1 MTGKFK
7 RRLLAGSLLV
17 MVALAAPLAACGGSG
32 GGSDGGGGSS
42 SAASSSSSSS
52 SAPASM
58 IVAKVWE
65 TDADRSK
72 LLAAQGDVVFNA
84 TTASGTVITV
94 DPAQSYQ
101 TMVGFGAS
109 MTDASAYLIR
119 NRMTAGQRDALMG
132 DLFGEAGLGFSFMRL
147 TIGASD
153 FSRAH
158 YSYDD
163 MPAGQ
168 ADPSLAHF
176 SIDAAKVDVIPAV
189 KQALALNPKLTVMA
203 SPWSA
208 PGWMK
213 TTDSLIQGSL
223 KPEAYPYFADYLSR
237 YLKDMRAEGVDI
249 TLLTLQNEPGFE
261 PDSYPGMR
269 VEPASRAAFIGGYLG
284 PKLAADGGLTKILDY
299 DHNWDLPSSPLAV
312 LGDAKANPYVAG
324 VAWHCYAG
332 DVAAQGPVHDA
343 YPDKDAY
350 FTECSG
356 GEWAPEFA
364 STFDWTV
371 KNLIIGSTRNW
382 AKGVLMWNLALDE
395 TFGPHKGGCGDCR
408 GIVTINSGTGEVT
421 KNIEYYAFGH
431 ASKFV
436 RPGAVRVASNEAGGI
451 SNVAFRNVDGSLVLI
466 ALNGNAAAKAFS
478 VKSGGSVFG
487 YTLPAGAVATFV
499 WEP

>member
-1 MTGKFK
+1 MRIFQAAV
-7 RRLLAGSLLV
+7 LAAW
-17 MVALAAPLAACGGSG
+17 VALPMAAHAGP
-32 GGSDGGGGSS
+32 
-42 SAASSSSSSS
+42 
-52 SAPASM
+52 
-58 IVAKVWE
+58 VKVWE
-65 TDADRSK
+65 TDADQSK
-72 LLAAQGDVVFNA
+72 LLAPQADVKFGK
-84 TTASGTVITV
+84 ASGTVITV

-101 TMVGFGAS
+101 SMVGFGAS
-109 MTDASAYLIR
+109 MTDASAWLIR
-119 NRMTAGQRDALMG
+119 NKMSAGQRDALMG
-132 DLFGEAGLGFSFMRL
+132 DLFGAKGLNFSFMRL

-153 FSRAH
+153 FSRDH

-163 MPAGQ
+163 MPKGES
-168 ADPSLAHF
+168 DPAMAHF
-176 SIDAAKVDVIPAV
+176 SIDAAKAEVIPAV

-269 VEPASRAAFIGGYLG
+269 VEPESRAAFIGGFLG
-284 PKLAADGGLTKILDY
+284 PKLATDGNRTKILDY
-299 DHNWDLPSSPLAV
+299 DHNWDLPSSPLTV
-312 LGDAKANPYVAG
+312 LGDARASPYVAG

-343 YPDKDAY
+343 YPGKDAY

-356 GEWAPEFA
+356 GEWAPKF
-364 STFDWTV
+364 SDTFDWTV

-382 AKGVLMWNLALDE
+382 SKGVLMWNLALDE
-395 TFGPHKGGCGDCR
+395 NFGPHKGGCSDCR
-408 GIVTINSGTGEVT
+408 GIVTINSTTGVVT

-436 RPGAVRVASNEAGGI
+436 RAGAVRVASNEAEGI
-451 SNVAFRNVDGSLVLI
+451 SNVAFRNPDGGLVLI
-466 ALNGNAAAKAFS
+466 ALNGNAEAKAFS
-478 VKSGGSVFG
+478 VKAGRKAFG

-499 WEP
+499 WKP

>member
-1 MTGKFK
+1 MRIFQVAV
-7 RRLLAGSLLV
+7 LAAL
-17 MVALAAPLAACGGSG
+17 VALPV
-32 GGSDGGGGSS
+32 
-42 SAASSSSSSS
+42 
-52 SAPASM
+52 
-58 IVAKVWE
+58 VAQAGPVKVWE
-65 TDADRSK
+65 TDADQSK
-72 LLAAQGDVVFNA
+72 LLAPQADVSFGK
-84 TTASGTVITV
+84 ASGTVITV
-94 DPAQSYQ
+94 DPAQTYQ
-101 TMVGFGAS
+101 SMVGFGAA

-119 NRMTAGQRDALMG
+119 NKMTDDQRNALMS
-132 DLFGEAGLGFSFMRL
+132 DLFGEGGLGFSFTRL

-163 MPAGQ
+163 MPKGLS
-168 ADPSLAHF
+168 DPGLAHF
-176 SIDAAKVDVIPAV
+176 SIEAAKTDVIPAV
-189 KQALALNPKLTVMA
+189 KQALLINPKLTVMA

-269 VEPASRAAFIGGYLG
+269 VEPASRAAFIGGFLG
-284 PKLAADGGLTKILDY
+284 PKLAADGGTTKILDY

-312 LGDAKANPYVAG
+312 LGDAKASPYVAG

-356 GEWAPEFA
+356 GEWAPKFDE
-364 STFDWTV
+364 TFGWTV

-395 TFGPHKGGCGDCR
+395 NFGPHKGGCGDCR
-408 GIVTINSGTGEVT
+408 GIVTINSGTGAVT

-436 RPGAVRVASNEAGGI
+436 KAGAVRVASDEVDGI
-451 SNVAFRNVDGSLVLI
+451 SNVAFRNPDGSLVLI
-466 ALNGNAAAKAFS
+466 ALNGNKAATAFTVEADGKA
-478 VKSGGSVFG
+478 FG

-499 WEP
+499 WRP

>member
-1 MTGKFK
+1 MRIFQM
-7 RRLLAGSLLV
+7 AV
-17 MVALAAPLAACGGSG
+17 LAALIALPV
-32 GGSDGGGGSS
+32 
-42 SAASSSSSSS
+42 
-52 SAPASM
+52 
-58 IVAKVWE
+58 VAQAGPVKANSVKVWE
-65 TDADRSK
+65 TDADQSK
-72 LLAAQGDVVFNA
+72 LLAPQADVRFGKA
-84 TTASGTVITV
+84 TGTVIMV
-94 DPAQSYQ
+94 DPSQTYQS
-101 TMVGFGAS
+101 MVGFGAA

-119 NRMTAGQRDALMG
+119 NKMTDDQRDALMD
-132 DLFGEAGLGFSFMRL
+132 DLFGKDGLGFSFTRL

-168 ADPSLAHF
+168 SDPQMAHF
-176 SIDAAKVDVIPAV
+176 SIDSAKVDVIPAV

-269 VEPASRAAFIGGYLG
+269 VEPESRAAFIGGFLG
-284 PKLAADGGLTKILDY
+284 PKLAADGGMTKILDY
-299 DHNWDLPSSPLAV
+299 DHNWDLPSSPLTV
-312 LGDAKANPYVAG
+312 LADAKANPYVAG

-356 GEWAPEFA
+356 GEWAPKFDE
-364 STFDWTV
+364 TFDWTV

-382 AKGVLMWNLALDE
+382 SKGVLMWNLALDE
-395 TFGPHKGGCGDCR
+395 NFGPHKGGCGDCR

-436 RPGAVRVASNEAGGI
+436 KPGAVRVASNEDGGI

-466 ALNGNAAAKAFS
+466 ALNGNKAATTFS
-478 VKSGGSVFG
+478 VKSGGKAFG
-487 YTLPAGAVATFV
+487 YTLPAGAVATVV

>member
-1 MTGKFK
+1 MRIFQAAV
-7 RRLLAGSLLV
+7 LAAL
-17 MVALAAPLAACGGSG
+17 VALPMAAHAGPVKANS
-32 GGSDGGGGSS
+32 
-42 SAASSSSSSS
+42 
-52 SAPASM
+52 
-58 IVAKVWE
+58 VRVWE
-65 TDADRSK
+65 TDADQSK
-72 LLAAQGDVVFNA
+72 LLAPQADIAFGK
-84 TTASGTVITV
+84 ASGTVITI

-101 TMVGFGAS
+101 SMVGFGAS

-119 NRMTAGQRDALMG
+119 NKMTVGQRDALMG
-132 DLFGEAGLGFSFMRL
+132 DLFGKDGLNFSFTRL

-153 FSRAH
+153 FSREH

-163 MPAGQ
+163 MPKGES
-168 ADPSLAHF
+168 DPAMAHF
-176 SIDAAKVDVIPAV
+176 SIDAARADVIPAV

-269 VEPASRAAFIGGYLG
+269 VEPASRATFIGGFLG
-284 PKLAADGGLTKILDY
+284 PKLKADGDRTKILDY
-299 DHNWDLPSSPLAV
+299 DHNWDLPSSPLTV
-312 LGDAKANPYVAG
+312 LGDARASPYVAG

-343 YPDKDAY
+343 YPGKDAY

-356 GEWAPEFA
+356 GEWAPKF
-364 STFDWTV
+364 SDTFDWTV

-382 AKGVLMWNLALDE
+382 SKGVLMWNLALDE
-395 TFGPHKGGCGDCR
+395 NFGPHKGGCGDCR
-408 GIVTINSGTGEVT
+408 GIVTIDSATGVVT

-436 RPGAVRVASNEAGGI
+436 RAGAVRVASNEVEGI
-451 SNVAFRNVDGSLVLI
+451 SNVAFRNPDGGLVLI
-466 ALNGNAAAKAFS
+466 ALNGNTEAKAFS
-478 VKSGGSVFG
+478 VKAGRKAFG

-499 WEP
+499 WK

>member
-1 MTGKFK
+1 MRIFQ
-7 RRLLAGSLLV
+7 AAV
-17 MVALAAPLAACGGSG
+17 LAALMALPV
-32 GGSDGGGGSS
+32 
-42 SAASSSSSSS
+42 
-52 SAPASM
+52 
-58 IVAKVWE
+58 VAQAGPVKVWE
-65 TDADRSK
+65 TDADQSK
-72 LLAAQGDVVFNA
+72 LLAPQADIDFGEV
-84 TTASGTVITV
+84 SGTVITV
-94 DPAQSYQ
+94 DPSRTYQS
-101 TMVGFGAS
+101 MVGFGAS
-109 MTDASAYLIR
+109 MTDASAWLIR
-119 NRMTAGQRDALMG
+119 NKVTASQRDALMN
-132 DLFGEAGLGFSFMRL
+132 DLFGAEGLGFSFTRL

-153 FSRAH
+153 FSREH

-163 MPAGQ
+163 MPNGES
-168 ADPSLAHF
+168 DPGLAHF
-176 SIDAAKVDVIPAV
+176 SIEAAKADVIPAV

-223 KPEAYPYFADYLSR
+223 KADAYPYFAEYLSR
-237 YLKDMRAEGVDI
+237 YLTDMRAEGIDI

-269 VEPASRAAFIGGYLG
+269 VEPASRAAFIGGFLG
-284 PKLAADGGLTKILDY
+284 PKLATDGGKTQILDY

-343 YPDKDAY
+343 YPDKDVY

-356 GEWAPEFA
+356 GEWAPKFEE
-364 STFDWTV
+364 TFGWTV

-395 TFGPHKGGCGDCR
+395 NFGPHKGGCGDCR
-408 GIVTINSGTGEVT
+408 GILTINSGTGEVT

-436 RPGAVRVASNEAGGI
+436 KPGAVRVASNEEGGI
-451 SNVAFRNVDGSLVLI
+451 SNVAFRNTDGSLVLI
-466 ALNGNAAAKAFS
+466 ALNGNKVATAFTVASDGKA
-478 VKSGGSVFG
+478 FG

>member
-1 MTGKFK
+1 
-7 RRLLAGSLLV
+7 
-17 MVALAAPLAACGGSG
+17 
-32 GGSDGGGGSS
+32 
-42 SAASSSSSSS
+42 
-52 SAPASM
+52 
-58 IVAKVWE
+58 
-65 TDADRSK
+65 
-72 LLAAQGDVVFNA
+72 
-84 TTASGTVITV
+84 
-94 DPAQSYQ
+94 
-101 TMVGFGAS
+101 
-109 MTDASAYLIR
+109 
-119 NRMTAGQRDALMG
+119 
-132 DLFGEAGLGFSFMRL
+132 MRL

-153 FSRAH
+153 FSRDH

-163 MPAGQ
+163 MPKGES
-168 ADPSLAHF
+168 DPAMAHF
-176 SIDAAKVDVIPAV
+176 SIDAAKTDVIPAV

-237 YLKDMRAEGVDI
+237 YLKGMRAEGIDV

-269 VEPASRAAFIGGYLG
+269 VEPESRAAFIGGFLG
-284 PKLAADGGLTKILDY
+284 PKLAADGDRTKILDY
-299 DHNWDLPSSPLAV
+299 DHNWDLPSSPLTV
-312 LGDAKANPYVAG
+312 LGDAKASPYVAG

-343 YPDKDAY
+343 YPGKDAY

-356 GEWAPEFA
+356 GEWAPKF
-364 STFDWTV
+364 SDTFDWTV

-382 AKGVLMWNLALDE
+382 SKGVLMWNLALDE
-395 TFGPHKGGCGDCR
+395 NFGPHKGGCSDCR
-408 GIVTINSGTGEVT
+408 GIVTINSTTGVVT

-436 RPGAVRVASNEAGGI
+436 SAGAVRVASNEADGI
-451 SNVAFRNVDGSLVLI
+451 SNVAFRNPDGGLVLI
-466 ALNGNAAAKAFS
+466 ALNGNAEAKTFS
-478 VKSGGSVFG
+478 VKAGRKAFG

-499 WEP
+499 WK

>member
-1 MTGKFK
+1 MRIFQVAVLAALMGLSGCATGG
-7 RRLLAGSLLV
+7 LAG
-17 MVALAAPLAACGGSG
+17 GH
-32 GGSDGGGGSS
+32 
-42 SAASSSSSSS
+42 SA
-52 SAPASM
+52 
-58 IVAKVWE
+58 VKVWE
-65 TDADRSK
+65 TDADQSK
-72 LLAAQGDVVFNA
+72 LLAPQADVRFGK
-84 TTASGTVITV
+84 ASGTVITV

-101 TMVGFGAS
+101 SMVGFGAA

-119 NRMTAGQRDALMG
+119 NKMTDAQRDALMS
-132 DLFGEAGLGFSFMRL
+132 DLFGAEGLNFSFMRL

-153 FSRAH
+153 FSREH

-163 MPAGQ
+163 MPKGES
-168 ADPSLAHF
+168 DPQMAHF
-176 SIDAAKVDVIPAV
+176 SINAAKTDVIPAV

-223 KPEAYPYFADYLSR
+223 KPEAYPWFADYLSR

-269 VEPASRAAFIGGYLG
+269 VEPESRAAFIGGYLG
-284 PKLAADGGLTKILDY
+284 PKLKADGDRTKILDY
-299 DHNWDLPSSPLAV
+299 DHNWDLPSSPLTV
-312 LGDAKANPYVAG
+312 LDDAKANPYVSG
-324 VAWHCYAG
+324 VAWHCYNG
-332 DVAAQGPVHDA
+332 DVAAQGPVHEA
-343 YPDKDAY
+343 HPDKDAY

-356 GEWAPEFA
+356 GEWAPKFGD
-364 STFDWTV
+364 TFDWTV

-395 TFGPHKGGCGDCR
+395 NFGPHKGGCSDCR
-408 GIVTINSGTGEVT
+408 GIVTINSGTGAVT

-436 RPGAVRVASNEAGGI
+436 KAGAVRVASNEADGI
-451 SNVAFRNVDGSLVLI
+451 SNVAFRNPDGSLVLI
-466 ALNGNAAAKAFS
+466 ALNGNAAATAFS
-478 VKSGGSVFG
+478 VKAGGKAFG

-499 WEP
+499 WRP

>member
-1 MTGKFK
+1 VQSLTEETMRIFQVTVLAALMGLSGCATGG
-7 RRLLAGSLLV
+7 LAG
-17 MVALAAPLAACGGSG
+17 GH
-32 GGSDGGGGSS
+32 
-42 SAASSSSSSS
+42 SA
-52 SAPASM
+52 
-58 IVAKVWE
+58 VKVWE
-65 TDADRSK
+65 TDADQSK
-72 LLAAQGDVVFNA
+72 LLAPQADVRFGK
-84 TTASGTVITV
+84 ASGTVITV

-101 TMVGFGAS
+101 SMVGFGAA

-119 NRMTAGQRDALMG
+119 NKMTDAQRDALMS
-132 DLFGEAGLGFSFMRL
+132 DLFGEKGLNFSFMRL

-153 FSRAH
+153 FSREH

-168 ADPSLAHF
+168 TDPQMAHF
-176 SIDAAKVDVIPAV
+176 SINAAKTDVIPAV

-223 KPEAYPYFADYLSR
+223 KPDAYPYFADYLSR
-237 YLKDMRAEGVDI
+237 YLKDMRTEGADI

-269 VEPASRAAFIGGYLG
+269 VEPESRAAFIGGFLG
-284 PKLAADGGLTKILDY
+284 PKLKADGDRTKILDY
-299 DHNWDLPSSPLAV
+299 DHNWDLPSSPLTV
-312 LGDAKANPYVAG
+312 LGDAKASPYVAG
-324 VAWHCYAG
+324 VAWHCYNG

-343 YPDKDAY
+343 HPDKDAY

-356 GEWAPEFA
+356 GEWAPKF
-364 STFDWTV
+364 SDTFDWTV

-395 TFGPHKGGCGDCR
+395 NFGPHKGGCGDCR
-408 GIVTINSGTGEVT
+408 GIVTINSGTGAVT

-436 RPGAVRVASNEAGGI
+436 KAGAVRVASNEADGI
-451 SNVAFRNVDGSLVLI
+451 SNVAFKNPDGSLVLI
-466 ALNGNAAAKAFS
+466 ALNGNAAATPFS
-478 VKSGGSVFG
+478 VKAQGKAFG

-499 WEP
+499 WK

>member
-1 MTGKFK
+1 MTRKFK
-7 RRLLAGSLLV
+7 SRLLAGSLLV
-17 MVALAAPLAACGGSG
+17 VAAMAAPLAACGGGTGGSG
-32 GGSDGGGGSS
+32 GGSD
-42 SAASSSSSSS
+42 SSSSSSS

-65 TDADRSK
+65 TDADKSK
-72 LLAAQGDVVFNA
+72 LLAAQGDVVFNT
-84 TTASGTVITV
+84 TTASGTVIAV
-94 DPAQSYQ
+94 DAGQTYQ

-119 NRMTAGQRDALMG
+119 NRMSAGQRDALMN
-132 DLFGEAGLGFSFMRL
+132 DLFGNNGLGFSFMRL

-153 FSRAH
+153 FSSTH

-163 MPAGQ
+163 MPAG
-168 ADPSLAHF
+168 ASDPALAHF

-189 KQALALNPKLTVMA
+189 KQAVAINPQLTIMA

-237 YLKDMRAEGVDI
+237 YLKAMQAEGVNI
-249 TLLTLQNEPGFE
+249 ALLTLQNEPGFE

-269 VEPASRAAFIGGYLG
+269 VEPASRAAFVGGYLG
-284 PKLAADGGLTKILDY
+284 PKLAADGGSTKILDY
-299 DHNWDLPSSPLAV
+299 DHNWDLPSSPLTV
-312 LGDAKANPYVAG
+312 LADPVAGPYVAG

-332 DVAAQGPVHDA
+332 DVSAQGPVHDA
-343 YPDKDAY
+343 YPAKDAY

-356 GEWAPEFA
+356 GEWAPDFA

-395 TFGPHKGGCGDCR
+395 NFGPHKGGCGDCR
-408 GIVTINSGTGEVT
+408 GIVTINSASGEVT
-421 KNIEYYAFGH
+421 RNIEYYAFGH

-436 RPGAVRVASNEAGGI
+436 KPGAVRVASTEAGGI
-451 SNVAFRNVDGSLVLI
+451 SSVAFRNPDGSVALIVL
-466 ALNGNAAAKAFS
+466 NNNAAATAFS
-478 VKSGGSVFG
+478 VKFGGSAFG

-499 WEP
+499 WQG

>member
-1 MTGKFK
+1 MKVRIFQ
-7 RRLLAGSLLV
+7 
-17 MVALAAPLAACGGSG
+17 VAVLAACI
-32 GGSDGGGGSS
+32 
-42 SAASSSSSSS
+42 AL
-52 SAPASM
+52 PA
-58 IVAKVWE
+58 VAQAGPVKVWE
-65 TDADRSK
+65 TDADQSK
-72 LLAAQGDVVFNA
+72 LLAPQADVKFGK
-84 TTASGTVITV
+84 TSGTVITI
-94 DPAQSYQ
+94 DPSQTYQS
-101 TMVGFGAS
+101 MVGFGAA

-119 NRMTAGQRDALMG
+119 NKMTASQRNALMG
-132 DLFGEAGLGFSFMRL
+132 DLFGKDGLGFSFTRL

-153 FSRAH
+153 FSREH

-168 ADPSLAHF
+168 SDPAMAHF
-176 SIDAAKVDVIPAV
+176 SIEVAKTDVVPAM
-189 KQALALNPKLTVMA
+189 KQALAINPKLTVMA

-223 KPEAYPYFADYLSR
+223 KSDAYPYFADYLSR

-284 PKLAADGGLTKILDY
+284 PKLKADGDRTKILDY
-299 DHNWDLPSSPLAV
+299 DHNWDLPSSPLTV
-312 LGDAKANPYVAG
+312 LGDANPYVAG

-356 GEWAPEFA
+356 GEWAPKF
-364 STFDWTV
+364 SDTFDWTV

-395 TFGPHKGGCGDCR
+395 NFGPHKGGCSDCR
-408 GIVTINSGTGEVT
+408 GIVTINSATGAVT

-436 RPGAVRVASNEAGGI
+436 AVGAVRVASNEAEGI
-451 SNVAFRNVDGSLVLI
+451 SNVAFRNPDGSLVLI

-478 VKSGGSVFG
+478 VKTKGKTFG

-499 WEP
+499 WKP